1 MILILNNKAN
11 LTLEEIKQYERKL
24 RKYKVIVCPST
35 CYLLLFQKGKYILGS
50 QDISEFEE
58 TNRTGEINA
67 KQLQSLNV
75 KYCLIGHSER
85 RIYNKETNDTL
96 LNKLIRCFE
105 NNIVPLYC
113 IGESNNENKELEL
126 KQELD
131 LILDNFK
138 NKEIYIVY
146 EPLNNIGNENPDF
159 NSLEETTK
167 FIKQYIK
174 EKDGNSIK
182 LIYGGG
188 VNKDNIK
195 KLTKTK
201 ELDGLIISTNSL
213 KVDSLKELYEKT
225 KK

>member
-11 LTLEEIKQYERKL
+11 LSLEEIKYYEKKL
-24 RKYKVIVCPST
+24 RKYKVIVCPSM
-35 CYLLLFQKGKYILGS
+35 CYLPLFQKGKYLLGS

-58 TNRTGEINA
+58 ENRTGEVNG
-67 KQLQSLNV
+67 KQLKSLNV

-85 RIYNKETNDTL
+85 RIYNKETNETL
-96 LNKLIRCFE
+96 LNKIIRCFE

-113 IGESNNENKELEL
+113 IGESNIENKEIEL
-126 KQELD
+126 RQELD
-131 LILDNFK
+131 LVLNNFK
-138 NKEIYIVY
+138 EKELYIVY

-159 NSLEETTK
+159 DSLEETIN

-174 EKDGNSIK
+174 ERDSNSIK
-182 LIYGGG
+182 IIYGGG

-195 KLTKTK
+195 LLTKIK

-213 KVDSLKELYEKT
+213 KVESLKDLYEKT
-225 KK
+225 RK

>member
-11 LTLEEIKQYERKL
+11 LSLEEIKYYEKKL
-24 RKYKVIVCPST
+24 RKYKVIVCPSM
-35 CYLLLFQKGKYILGS
+35 CYLPLFQKGKYFLGS
-50 QDISEFEE
+50 QDISEFVEE
-58 TNRTGEINA
+58 NRTGEING
-67 KQLQSLNV
+67 KQLKSLNV

-85 RIYNKETNDTL
+85 RLYNKETNDTL

-113 IGESNNENKELEL
+113 IGETNNENKELEL

-131 LILDNFK
+131 LILNNFK
-138 NKEIYIVY
+138 DKEIYIIY
-146 EPLNNIGNENPDF
+146 EPLNNIGNENPNF

-174 EKDGNSIK
+174 EKNSNSIK
-182 LIYGGG
+182 IIYGGG
-188 VNKDNIK
+188 VNKVNIK
-195 KLTKTK
+195 LLTKIK

-213 KVDSLKELYEKT
+213 KVDKLKDLYEKT
-225 KK
+225 RK

>member
-11 LTLEEIKQYERKL
+11 LTLEEIKYYEKKL
-24 RKYKVIVCPST
+24 RKYKVIVCPSM
-35 CYLLLFQKGKYILGS
+35 CYLPLFQKGKYLLGS

-58 TNRTGEINA
+58 ENRTGEVNG
-67 KQLQSLNV
+67 KQLKSLNV

-85 RIYNKETNDTL
+85 RIYNKETNETL
-96 LNKLIRCFE
+96 LNKIIRCFE

-113 IGESNNENKELEL
+113 IGESNNENKEIEL
-126 KQELD
+126 RQELD
-131 LILDNFK
+131 LVLNNFK
-138 NKEIYIVY
+138 EKELYIVY

-159 NSLEETTK
+159 DSLEETIN

-174 EKDGNSIK
+174 EKNSDSIK
-182 LIYGGG
+182 IIYGGG

-195 KLTKTK
+195 LLTKIK

-213 KVDSLKELYEKT
+213 KVDSLKDLYGKT
-225 KK
+225 RK

>member
-11 LTLEEIKQYERKL
+11 LTLEEIKYYEKKL
-24 RKYKVIVCPST
+24 RKYKVIVCPSM
-35 CYLLLFQKGKYILGS
+35 CYLPLFQKGKYLLGS

-58 TNRTGEINA
+58 ENRTGEING
-67 KQLQSLNV
+67 KQLKSLNV

-85 RIYNKETNDTL
+85 RIHNKETNETL
-96 LNKLIRCFE
+96 LNKIIRCFE

-113 IGESNNENKELEL
+113 IGESNIENKEIEL
-126 KQELD
+126 RQELD
-131 LILDNFK
+131 LVLNNFK
-138 NKEIYIVY
+138 EKELYIVY

-159 NSLEETTK
+159 DSLEETIN

-174 EKDGNSIK
+174 ERDSNSIK
-182 LIYGGG
+182 IIYGGG

-195 KLTKTK
+195 LLTKIK

-213 KVDSLKELYEKT
+213 KVESLKDLYEKT
-225 KK
+225 RK

>member
-11 LTLEEIKQYERKL
+11 LTLEEIKYYEKKL
-24 RKYKVIVCPST
+24 RKYNLIVLPTT
-35 CYLLLFQKGKYILGS
+35 CYLPLFQKGKYILGS
-50 QDISEFEE
+50 QDISEFVEE
-58 TNRTGEINA
+58 NRTGEING

-126 KQELD
+126 KQDLD

-146 EPLNNIGNENPDF
+146 EPLNNIGNNKPNLD
-159 NSLEETTK
+159 SLEVTINYIRK
-167 FIKQYIK
+167 YIK
-174 EKDGNSIK
+174 VKTSKNIK

-188 VNKDNIK
+188 VNNNNIENITNK
-195 KLTKTK
+195 KQ
-201 ELDGLIISTNSL
+201 LDGIIISTESL
-213 KVDSLKELYEKT
+213 KIDTLKNIYKKT
-225 KK
+225 RK

>member
-11 LTLEEIKQYERKL
+11 LTLEEIKYYEKKL
-24 RKYKVIVCPST
+24 RKYKVIVCPSM
-35 CYLLLFQKGKYILGS
+35 CYLPLFQKGKYLLGS

-58 TNRTGEINA
+58 ENRTGEVNG
-67 KQLQSLNV
+67 KQLKSLNV

-85 RIYNKETNDTL
+85 RIHNKETNETL
-96 LNKLIRCFE
+96 LNKIIRCFE

-113 IGESNNENKELEL
+113 IGESNIENKEIEL
-126 KQELD
+126 RQELD
-131 LILDNFK
+131 LVLNNFK
-138 NKEIYIVY
+138 EKELYIVY

-159 NSLEETTK
+159 DSLEETIN

-174 EKDGNSIK
+174 ERDSNSIK
-182 LIYGGG
+182 IIYGGG

-195 KLTKTK
+195 LLTKIK

-213 KVDSLKELYEKT
+213 KVESLKDLYEKT
-225 KK
+225 RK

>member
-11 LTLEEIKQYERKL
+11 LTLEEIKYYEKKL
-24 RKYKVIVCPST
+24 RKYNVIVCPSI
-35 CYLLLFQKGKYILGS
+35 CYLPLFQKGKYILGS
-50 QDISEFEE
+50 QDISEFVEE
-58 TNRTGEINA
+58 NRTGEING
-67 KQLQSLNV
+67 KQLKSLNV

-85 RIYNKETNDTL
+85 RLYNKETNDTL
-96 LNKLIRCFE
+96 LNKIIRCFE

-113 IGESNNENKELEL
+113 IGETNNENKELEL

-131 LILDNFK
+131 LVLNNFK
-138 NKEIYIVY
+138 EKEIYIIY
-146 EPLNNIGNENPDF
+146 EPLNNIGNENPNL
-159 NSLEETTK
+159 NSLEETIN

-174 EKDGNSIK
+174 EKNSNSIK

-195 KLTKTK
+195 LLTKIK

-213 KVDSLKELYEKT
+213 KVDSLKALYEKT
-225 KK
+225 RK

>member
-11 LTLEEIKQYERKL
+11 LSLEEIKYYEKKL
-24 RKYKVIVCPST
+24 RKYKVIVCPSM
-35 CYLLLFQKGKYILGS
+35 CYLPLFQKGKYLLGS
-50 QDISEFEE
+50 QDVSEFKEE
-58 TNRTGEINA
+58 NRTGEING
-67 KQLQSLNV
+67 KQLKSLNV

-85 RIYNKETNDTL
+85 RLYNKETNDTL
-96 LNKLIRCFE
+96 LNKIIRCFE

-113 IGESNNENKELEL
+113 IGETNNENKELEL

-131 LILDNFK
+131 LVLNNFK
-138 NKEIYIVY
+138 DKEIYIIY

-159 NSLEETTK
+159 DSLEETIN

-174 EKDGNSIK
+174 EKNSNSIK
-182 LIYGGG
+182 IIYGGG

-195 KLTKTK
+195 LLTKIK

-213 KVDSLKELYEKT
+213 KVDKLKDLYEKT
-225 KK
+225 RK

>member
-11 LTLEEIKQYERKL
+11 LSLEEIKYYEKKL
-24 RKYKVIVCPST
+24 RKYKVIVCPSM
-35 CYLLLFQKGKYILGS
+35 CYLPLFQKGKYFLGS
-50 QDISEFEE
+50 QDISEFKEE
-58 TNRTGEINA
+58 NRTGEING
-67 KQLQSLNV
+67 KQLKSLNV

-85 RIYNKETNDTL
+85 RLYNKETNDTL

-113 IGESNNENKELEL
+113 IGETNNENKELEL

-131 LILDNFK
+131 LVLNNFK
-138 NKEIYIVY
+138 DKEIYIIY

-159 NSLEETTK
+159 DSLEETIN

-174 EKDGNSIK
+174 EKNSNSIK
-182 LIYGGG
+182 IIYGGG

-195 KLTKTK
+195 LLTKIK

-213 KVDSLKELYEKT
+213 KVDSLKDLYGKT

>member
-11 LTLEEIKQYERKL
+11 LTLEEIKKYEKKL
-24 RKYKVIVCPST
+24 RKYNLIVLPTT
-35 CYLLLFQKGKYILGS
+35 CYLPLFQKGKYILGS
-50 QDISEFEE
+50 QDISEFVEE
-58 TNRTGEINA
+58 NRTGEING

-126 KQELD
+126 KQDLD

-146 EPLNNIGNENPDF
+146 EPLNNIGNNKPNLD
-159 NSLEETTK
+159 SLEVTINYIRK
-167 FIKQYIK
+167 YIK
-174 EKDGNSIK
+174 VKTSKNIK

-188 VNKDNIK
+188 VNNSNIEYI
-195 KLTKTK
+195 TNIK
-201 ELDGLIISTNSL
+201 ELDGIIISTESL
-213 KVDSLKELYEKT
+213 KIDALKNIYEKT
-225 KK
+225 RK

>member
-11 LTLEEIKQYERKL
+11 LTLEEIKQYEKKL
-24 RKYKVIVCPST
+24 RKYNLIVLPTT
-35 CYLLLFQKGKYILGS
+35 CYLSLFQKGKYILGS
-50 QDISEFEE
+50 QDVSEFEE

-85 RIYNKETNDTL
+85 RIYNKETEEII
-96 LNKLIRCFE
+96 LNKINRCFE

-225 KK
+225 RK